1 MIFFNLE
8 TLTSCHDIQHIT
20 LQKNL
25 VFFLTVTNL
34 KCKKHPDS
42 CKFRLLL
49 SVEASVNPGS
59 IQRSADINSTI

>member
-8 TLTSCHDIQHIT
+8 TLTPCHDIQHIT

-34 KCKKHPDS
+34 KCKKYPDS
-42 CKFRLLL
+42 FKFPLLL
-49 SVEASVNPGS
+49 LVEASLNPGS
-59 IQRSADINSTI
+59 VQRSPDINSTI